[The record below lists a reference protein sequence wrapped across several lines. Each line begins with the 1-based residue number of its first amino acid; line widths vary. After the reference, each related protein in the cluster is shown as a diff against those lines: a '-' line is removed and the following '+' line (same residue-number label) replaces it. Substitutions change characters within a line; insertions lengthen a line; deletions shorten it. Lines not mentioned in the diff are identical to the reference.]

1 MNTNKRGLSPV
12 IATVLTIMLTVAA
25 VAALSAFIVPFVRN
39 SLQKSSECIDYGD
52 YYTFEESG
60 YNCYSG
66 NLYAFSI
73 KTSFDKELANNTD
86 GFKLIMTDKSGATK
100 QAEARN
106 DAPASEI
113 FKVMGDLSGKLR
125 IPRPGGVLTYIYSAS
140 DTDKF
145 ASAEVYPIL
154 KSGRICADAKE
165 MIKIVECGAGRE
177 ISGA

>member
-1 MNTNKRGLSPV
+1 MNKNKRGLSPV

-39 SLQKSSECIDYGD
+39 SLQKSSECMNYGS

-73 KTSFDKELANNTD
+73 KTSFNKEIANETD
-86 GFKLIMTDKSGATK
+86 GFKLIMLDGSGATK
-100 QAEARN
+100 QAEVKN
-106 DAPASEI
+106 GLSNSNI
-113 FKVMGDLSGKLR
+113 QVMGDSSGKLR
-125 IPRPGGVLTYIYSAS
+125 TASPGGVLTYVYNAT

-145 ASAEVYPIL
+145 VSAEVYPVL
-154 KSGRICADAKE
+154 KSGRICADVKE
-165 MIKIVECGAGRE
+165 IVKIVECSSDKV
-177 ISGA
+177 IS